1 MLQHLNIVLLLRP
14 FSLFTSYLR
23 SVSHLTGMSEAVLQ
37 RANAQPSFHHSDKRQ
52 FRWINIVYILV
63 MGLGSIA
70 YGYSASVISTT
81 LVQPGWIASM
91 GLADRADAKDL
102 IGLTGSMYQVGGLI
116 GTFTM
121 SYFSDRWGRRV
132 GIAIPTTNTIICAAL
147 LAGSVNIEM
156 FIAFR
161 FFAGMAAYS
170 LVSAV
175 PVWISEVAPPSVR
188 GIFVDL
194 HATMLLIGYM
204 TAAATGYGFWLRDTS
219 ASWRGL
225 QAVNIIPAVLL
236 LIALPFLPES
246 PRWLL
251 MQDRH
256 DEAAAVLKKLHNP
269 EEAEVELTQIEYQV
283 RIDRKLPSSYLALIK
298 VPSYRKRAILSFGT
312 VACIQMT
319 GPLGKI
325 LFKARKQNLR
335 TNSSSSE

>member
-1 MLQHLNIVLLLRP
+1 
-14 FSLFTSYLR
+14 
-23 SVSHLTGMSEAVLQ
+23 MSEKVVEGP
-37 RANAQPSFHHSDKRQ
+37 NSQPSFHHSEKRQ
-52 FRWINIVYILV
+52 FRWINIVHILI

-81 LVQPGWIASM
+81 LVQPGWITSM
-91 GLADRADAKDL
+91 GLAHRSDATDL

-121 SYFSDRWGRRV
+121 SFFSDRYGRRI
-132 GIAIPTTNTIICAAL
+132 GIAVPTVVNIVCAAL

-175 PVWISEVAPPSVR
+175 PVWISEVAPPRVR

-194 HATMLLIGYM
+194 HATMLLVGYM
-204 TAAATGYGFWLRDTS
+204 LAAAVGYGFWLRETP

-251 MQDRH
+251 MKDRRE
-256 DEAAAVLKKLHNP
+256 EAAAVLNKLHTP
-269 EEAEVELTQIEYQV
+269 EEAEVELVQIETQV
-283 RIDRKLPSSYLALIK
+283 KIDRTLPSSYWALVK
-298 VPSYRKRAILSFGT
+298 KPSYRKRAILSFGT

-319 GPLGKI
+319 GPLGMPAVSNFSI
-325 LFKARKQNLR
+325 SSTDKASL
-335 TNSSSSE
+335 E